1 MRRYQHLA
9 EQLSI
14 LIRAGVLRPGERVP
28 SVRQAQRSYKVSQAT
43 VLAAYRLLES
53 RGQIAAKPRSG
64 YYVNPHWAGLP
75 LEPQVSRPAS
85 ISSEVDVSDLVF
97 EILESMKRANVV
109 PFGSAFMCP
118 RAYPFS
124 KLARFLGAAARSIAP
139 GDMAQ
144 GLPPGN
150 PDLIRGIAR
159 RYLACGFSVRP
170 EEIVITSGSTEALYL
185 CLQAVARRGDVIAIE
200 SPAYYSGLQAIE
212 LLGMKA
218 LQLPTHPREG
228 IELGPLAN
236 AVVRHR
242 VKACWVMTNFQN
254 PLGSL
259 MPREKKEALVK
270 LLAKHDVPLI
280 EDDVHEELYFSPD
293 KPKPAKFFDQGGL
306 VLHCSS
312 FSNCLAPGYRVGW
325 ASAGG
330 YATRVQKLKLTTTL
344 ATNICAQ
351 VAIAAYLKHG
361 AHDHY
366 LRGVRRNLV
375 ASRDA
380 MLGALLRHFPS
391 GTRSTRP
398 EGGYFLWVELPES
411 VNALKLQRLAM
422 DSGISLAPGPIFSAR
437 RKFENCIRLNYGTPW
452 SPRLE
457 KAMSSLGKMTAS
469 LM

>member
-1 MRRYQHLA
+1 MKRYQHLA
-9 EQLSI
+9 EQLSN

-28 SVRQAQRSYKVSQAT
+28 SVRQAQRSYKVSQST

-53 RGQIAAKPRSG
+53 HGQIAARPRSG

-75 LEPQVSRPAS
+75 LEPQISRPALL
-85 ISSEVDVSDLVF
+85 SSEVDVSDLVF

-109 PFGSAFMCP
+109 PFGSAFMNP
-118 RAYPFS
+118 RVYPFS
-124 KLARFLGAAARSIAP
+124 KLARFLGWAARRVPP
-139 GDMAQ
+139 GDMAE

-150 PDLIRGIAR
+150 ADLIRGIAR
-159 RYLACGFSVRP
+159 RYLACGFAVRP
-170 EEIVITSGSTEALYL
+170 EEIIITSGSTEALYL

-200 SPAYYSGLQAIE
+200 SPAYYAGLQAIE

-236 AVVRHR
+236 AVVKHR

-259 MPREKKEALVK
+259 MPHEKKEELVK

-280 EDDVHEELYFSPD
+280 EDDVHEELYFSAE
-293 KPKPAKFFDQGGL
+293 KPKPAKFFDQSRL

-325 ASAGG
+325 ASGG
-330 YATRVQKLKLTTTL
+330 VFAERVEKLKLTTTL

-351 VAIAAYLKHG
+351 AAIAAYLKDG

-366 LRGVRRNLV
+366 LRGVRRSLV

-380 MLGALLRHFPS
+380 MLGALARHFPS
-391 GTRSTRP
+391 GTRCTRP
-398 EGGYFLWVELPES
+398 EGGYFLWVELPSS
-411 VNALKLQRLAM
+411 VSALKLHRQAM

-437 RKFENCIRLNYGTPW
+437 RRFENCIRLNYGAPW
-452 SPRLE
+452 SPGLE
-457 KAMSSLGKMTAS
+457 KAMSNLGKMAAS

>member
-1 MRRYQHLA
+1 MKRYQHLA
-9 EQLSI
+9 EQLSN

-28 SVRQAQRSYKVSQAT
+28 SVRQAQRSYKVSQST

-53 RGQIAAKPRSG
+53 RGEIAARPRSG
-64 YYVNPHWAGLP
+64 YYVNPHWTGLP
-75 LEPQVSRPAS
+75 LEPRISRPALL
-85 ISSEVDVSDLVF
+85 SSEVDVSELVF

-109 PFGSAFMCP
+109 PFGSAFMTP
-118 RAYPFS
+118 QAYPFA
-124 KLARFLGAAARSIAP
+124 KLARFLGSAARRVPP
-139 GDMAQ
+139 GDMAE

-150 PDLIRGIAR
+150 ADLIRGIAR
-159 RYLACGFSVRP
+159 RYLACGFAVRP
-170 EEIVITSGSTEALYL
+170 EEIIITSGSTEALYL
-185 CLQAVARRGDVIAIE
+185 CLHAVARRGDVIAIE
-200 SPAYYSGLQAIE
+200 SPAYYAGLQAIE

-228 IELGPLAN
+228 IELGPLAD
-236 AVVRHR
+236 AVVKHR

-259 MPREKKEALVK
+259 MPREKKAELVK

-280 EDDVHEELYFSPD
+280 EDDVHEELYFSVE
-293 KPKPAKFFDQGGL
+293 KPKSAKFFDQSGL

-325 ASAGG
+325 ASAGMFS
-330 YATRVQKLKLTTTL
+330 ARVERLKLTTTL

-351 VAIAAYLKHG
+351 AAIAAYLKDG

-366 LRGVRRNLV
+366 LRGVRRSLV

-380 MLGALLRHFPS
+380 MLGALARHFPS
-391 GTRSTRP
+391 GTRCTRP
-398 EGGYFLWVELPES
+398 EGGYFLWVELPPS
-411 VNALKLQRLAM
+411 VSALKLHRQAM
-422 DSGISLAPGPIFSAR
+422 DSGITLAPGPIFSAR
-437 RKFENCIRLNYGTPW
+437 RRFENCIRLNYGAPW

-457 KAMSSLGKMTAS
+457 KAMSNLGKMAAA